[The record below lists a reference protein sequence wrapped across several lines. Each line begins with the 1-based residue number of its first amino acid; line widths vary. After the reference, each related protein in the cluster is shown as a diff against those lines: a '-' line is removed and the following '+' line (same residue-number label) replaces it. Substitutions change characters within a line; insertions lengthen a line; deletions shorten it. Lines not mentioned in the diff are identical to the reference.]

1 MKNSAMSADTGGMA
15 AIKVLTLNT
24 HQGFGARRRRS
35 ALLRIRDALRV
46 ADSDLVFLQEVGVAH
61 GSETP
66 LEQYEVL
73 ADSVWPQH
81 AYGRNAVKTRGHH
94 GNAVLSKYPIVSW
107 ENVDASVGTSEPRGL
122 LHSILR
128 IPGTTIPLHAICVHL
143 ALRESHRV
151 QQVGRLLELVADRIP
166 HGAPIVIAGDF
177 NDWQERAN
185 LRMLR
190 DGAFEEVNASTN
202 GRPARTYPA
211 RLPVLRLDRIYVRNL
226 RHRPLNVPRRPW
238 AALSDHVPLAAEV
251 TGNLGRRT
259 G

>member
-1 MKNSAMSADTGGMA
+1 MNADTGGTA
-15 AIKVLTLNT
+15 VIKVLTLNT

-46 ADSDLVFLQEVGVAH
+46 ANSDLVFLQEVGVAH

-81 AYGRNAVKTRGHH
+81 AYGQNAVKTRGHH

-107 ENVDASVGTSEPRGL
+107 ENVDASVGASEPRGL
-122 LHSILR
+122 LHCVLR
-128 IPGTTIPLHAICVHL
+128 VPWATIPLHAVCVHL

-151 QQVGRLLELVADRIP
+151 QQVRRLLDLVADRIP

-177 NDWQERAN
+177 NDWRERAHPH
-185 LRMLR
+185 MLR
-190 DGAFEEVNASTN
+190 DGAFEEVHASAN
-202 GRPARTYPA
+202 GRTARTYPA
-211 RLPVLRLDRIYVRNL
+211 RVPVLRLDRIYVRDL
-226 RHRPLNVPRRPW
+226 RHRPLNVPRLPW
-238 AALSDHVPLAAEV
+238 ATLSDHVPLAAEV
-251 TGNLGRRT
+251 AGDLGRRT